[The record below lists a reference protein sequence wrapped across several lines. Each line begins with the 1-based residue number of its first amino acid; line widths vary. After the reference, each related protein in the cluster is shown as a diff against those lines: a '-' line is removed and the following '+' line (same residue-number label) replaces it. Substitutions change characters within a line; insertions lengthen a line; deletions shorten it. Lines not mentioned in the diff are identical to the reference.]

1 MLRHAVD
8 FFLEGDAMKRSGMTL
23 LEILIVLS
31 ILAVLIAIIAPRILG
46 SQKKAD
52 IKSTNLQISNIEEA
66 LKLYAADNRSF
77 PNTEEGLFALL
88 ERPSDEK
95 RSKNWDGPYFDGEEV
110 PVDPWGNEFSYE
122 YPPTNGK
129 RDFPNIWS
137 FGPDGEESSEDD
149 IINWKSSGD
158 KSEGDRESEDSRPS
172 QNSDSQ
178 S

>member
-1 MLRHAVD
+1 MK
-8 FFLEGDAMKRSGMTL
+8 FFLEGEEMKRSGMSL

-66 LKLYAADNRSF
+66 LKLYAADNRTF
-77 PNTEEGLFALL
+77 PNTEEGLLALL

-95 RSKNWDGPYFDGEEV
+95 RGKSWDGPYFDGEEV
-110 PVDPWGNEFSYE
+110 PADPWGNEFNYE
-122 YPPTNGK
+122 YPPVNGK

-137 FGPDGEESSEDD
+137 NGPDSEENTEDD
-149 IINWKSSGD
+149 IVNWKSSGG
-158 KSEGDRESEDSRPS
+158 EAGAESGGTDDSNDVNTSRS
-172 QNSDSQ
+172 SGSDE
-178 S
+178 